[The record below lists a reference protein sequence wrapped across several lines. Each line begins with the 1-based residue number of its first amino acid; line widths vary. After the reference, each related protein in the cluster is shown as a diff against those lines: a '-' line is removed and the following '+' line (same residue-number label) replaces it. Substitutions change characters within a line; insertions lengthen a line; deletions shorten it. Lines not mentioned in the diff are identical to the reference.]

1 VRDKSEATNEA
12 MCHPPS
18 QLSGNMA
25 GEPPGKPSTSGS
37 KERSTEKSGERFVEQ
52 YGVRTVGKAVNE
64 REK

>member
-1 VRDKSEATNEA
+1 
-12 MCHPPS
+12 
-18 QLSGNMA
+18 MA